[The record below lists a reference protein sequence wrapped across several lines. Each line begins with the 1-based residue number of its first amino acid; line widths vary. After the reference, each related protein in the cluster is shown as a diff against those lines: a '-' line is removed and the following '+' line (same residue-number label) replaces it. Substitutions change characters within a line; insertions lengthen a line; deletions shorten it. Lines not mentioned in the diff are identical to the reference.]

1 MYDISKRFHK
11 DDLSVAELIEQLK
24 KLPQTA
30 KVCIC
35 GDDCCHIHVEQDG
48 SVVNLDTED
57 LDDCYGEDA
66 SIEEG
71 EFNYGG
77 YRFVPYGFLSKREND
92 DFQYLSGSSG
102 QILTLVSS
110 IVTMCRE
117 GRRSA
122 AIATKGFMQQP
133 RTISTIFLSAR
144 KMENCIFLEST
155 SCLSIYRITDKS
167 LNPSA

>member
-1 MYDISKRFHK
+1 MYDISKRFHT

-24 KLPQTA
+24 KLPQAA

-35 GDDCCHIHVEQDG
+35 GDDCCHIHVERDG

-92 DFQYLSGSSG
+92 DFQYLSGKLRTDTDLGFFDSND
-102 QILTLVSS
+102 VP
-110 IVTMCRE
+110 
-117 GRRSA
+117 GRTQKRRYSYKRFYA
-122 AIATKGFMQQP
+122 AAPNHKHD
-133 RTISTIFLSAR
+133 IF
-144 KMENCIFLEST
+144 KCKENGKLYIPGEHELFEY
-155 SCLSIYRITDKS
+155 IPD
-167 LNPSA
+167 NG